1 MHLETISRPP
11 TLVETVCQRLV
22 EEISGEVREQNS
34 LLPTER
40 ELALK
45 MGVSRG
51 VVREAAK
58 RLEQQ
63 GLLEIRQGSGM
74 RAVDRLHKPLNGSLE
89 LLLPDEKERLRQLVE
104 VRIMIEP
111 QTARMAAERAT
122 AAQIE
127 ALGTAHL
134 RLVNARNFEETVH
147 ADMEFHRQL
156 AGVSGNRIAAL
167 LLNSLSDLLEASLSI
182 GYGRV
187 STNNPIKQH
196 GQILKA
202 VAHRDGKAAAKA
214 MERHLETA
222 AADLALEP
230 GIA

>member
-1 MHLETISRPP
+1 MLLQSIPRPP
-11 TLVETVCQRLV
+11 SLVESVCQRLA
-22 EEISGEVREQNS
+22 EEIGGEVRKQNG

-89 LLLPDEKERLRQLVE
+89 LLLPDERERLRQLVE

-111 QTARMAAERAT
+111 QTARLAAERAT
-122 AAQIE
+122 PAQLE
-127 ALGTAHL
+127 ALGVTHL
-134 RLVNARNFEETVH
+134 RLVNAATFEETVH
-147 ADMEFHRQL
+147 ADMDFHRQL
-156 AGVSGNRIAAL
+156 AGISGNQIAAL
-167 LLNSLSDLLEASLSI
+167 LLNSLSDLLQASLAI

-187 STNNPIKQH
+187 TINNPVKQH

-202 VAHRDGKAAAKA
+202 VAQGDGKAAERA

-222 AADLALEP
+222 AADLALND
-230 GIA
+230 